1 MNSTIRNLE
10 EELEGRQMA
19 IQHINMVG
27 GPASYKN
34 FHLREM
40 AGIKKQLAPLYRAQA
55 AAKNRVRIN
64 RKVQAHV
71 KRAANAFMSPLY
83 KPRTSTS
90 PAGMRAA
97 AALNAHMPSVSY
109 ANAQA
114 AMREMMRARRKRS
127 PS

>member
-1 MNSTIRNLE
+1 MNSNIRNLE

-19 IQHINMVG
+19 IHHINMMG

-34 FHLREM
+34 FHLREI
-40 AGIKKQLAPLYRAQA
+40 AGIKKQLAALYRAQA
-55 AAKNRVRIN
+55 AAKNRVRRN

-83 KPRTSTS
+83 KPRTATS

-114 AMREMMRARRKRS
+114 AMRAMLYARRK
-127 PS
+127 